1 MKFSPRSL
9 PPPIQSRLSVGSEA
23 GIPTDQHFL
32 QDKLENPG
40 GISTKPMAIIS
51 IDHSIVRFS

>member
-9 PPPIQSRLSVGSEA
+9 PRQIQSRLSVGSQA
-23 GIPTDQHFL
+23 GIQTDQNSL
-32 QDKLENPG
+32 QDKSEDLG
-40 GISTKPMAIIS
+40 GISTKSMAIIS